1 MPSPTG
7 VAEFA
12 GGLDGSELRLA
23 IVVARFNEIVTEPLL
38 AGARATAKD
47 RGVRDEA
54 LDVVRVPGAFEL
66 PQAARRLAE
75 GGGYDAIVCLGA
87 VVRGE
92 TPHFD
97 YVCSEA
103 ARGATLVAQRFNLPV
118 TFGVLTCDTMEQA
131 RARAGGSAGNKGD
144 EAMRAAIEMANLFR
158 ALGTGARTQEQARA

>member
-1 MPSPTG
+1 M
-7 VAEFA
+7 AEYI
-12 GGLDGSELRLA
+12 GGLDGSGLRLA
-23 IVVARFNEIVTEPLL
+23 VVVARFNEIVTEPLL

-47 RGVRDEA
+47 LGVEDAA

-66 PQAARRLAE
+66 PQAARRLA
-75 GGGYDAIVCLGA
+75 GAGGYDAIVCLGA

-103 ARGATLVAQRFNLPV
+103 ARGATLVSQEFNLPV
-118 TFGVLTCDTMEQA
+118 AFGVLTCDTMAQA

-158 ALGTGARTQEQARA
+158 GLGTGARAQVQARA

>member
-1 MPSPTG
+1 MT
-7 VAEFA
+7 EFE

-23 IVVARFNEIVTEPLL
+23 VIVSRFNEIVTGPLL
-38 AGARATAKD
+38 AGARASAKG

-75 GGGYDAIVCLGA
+75 GGDYDAIVCLGA

-97 YVCSEA
+97 YICSEA
-103 ARGATLVAQRFNLPV
+103 ARGVTLVAQQYNLPV
-118 TFGVLTCDTMEQA
+118 TFGVLTCDTMQQA

-158 ALGTGARTQEQARA
+158 ALGTGARKS